1 MSMEF
6 EGVIKKDRKSSL
18 WLAEIKALD
27 LMTQSH
33 SKEEIIMMVKDA
45 VMELLRDTF
54 SKEDSQAI
62 TLDMHFHGERTFGLT
77 SNDSK
82 LLIALAL
89 RRKREQ
95 AGISIREVTN
105 RLKVKSPNAY
115 AQYEQGKVNI
125 SIELLERFLSVIE
138 PSNHCSLR
146 LA

>member
-1 MSMEF
+1 MEF
-6 EGVIKKDRKSSL
+6 EGIIRRDRKNAL
-18 WLAEIKALD
+18 WLAEVKALN
-27 LMTQSH
+27 LMTQGD
-33 SKEEIIMMVKDA
+33 SKENAIFMLKDA
-45 VMELLRDTF
+45 VTELLRDTF
-54 SKEDSQAI
+54 SEEASKTIS
-62 TLDMHFHGERTFGLT
+62 LDVHFHGERAFGVIA
-77 SNDSK
+77 NDSK

-105 RLKVKSPNAY
+105 RLKVRSPNAY

-125 SIELLERFLSVIE
+125 SIDLFDRFLHAIE

>member
-1 MSMEF
+1 MEF